1 EFFQIGKGQQRFRRL
16 TGASM
21 TESTMANTYS
31 DEDIERCTLREQR
44 EILFQLRTLI
54 RQNERVS
61 VSFDEGRQSFLTVLI
76 DISADKSLLYFD
88 IGGSAETNRAF
99 LKAERSVFA
108 CVIEGIRIQFSVRQA
123 RKTTLADEDVFV
135 VAMPSTLLRL
145 QRRESFRLQLPTV
158 KPYLCRIGRGTANEK
173 ALPVYDI
180 SVSGIGIQTSEP
192 PGFEA
197 MDRLAN
203 CWIDLHD
210 SGMLHVTLEVR
221 YIMVSESRSGKSLH
235 HMGCRFVDLPPPDEM
250 LIQRF
255 MARVETERRALSAG

>member
-1 EFFQIGKGQQRFRRL
+1 
-16 TGASM
+16 M
-21 TESTMANTYS
+21 
-31 DEDIERCTLREQR
+31 
-44 EILFQLRTLI
+44 
-54 RQNERVS
+54 
-61 VSFDEGRQSFLTVLI
+61 
-76 DISADKSLLYFD
+76 
-88 IGGSAETNRAF
+88 
-99 LKAERSVFA
+99 
-108 CVIEGIRIQFSVRQA
+108 
-123 RKTTLADEDVFV
+123 
-135 VAMPSTLLRL
+135 
-145 QRRESFRLQLPTV
+145 QRRESFRLPLPTV
-158 KPYLCRIGRGTANEK
+158 KPFLCRVCRGTANEK

-197 MDRLAN
+197 MDRLAD

-221 YIMVSESRSGKSLH
+221 YVMASESRSGKPLH